1 MPYIKSISIHQT
13 VNRSIAYIL
22 NPDKTGDL
30 MYATSL
36 NCLTNAADAYL
47 AMRTVYEHFSGYKF
61 NEPIPLKGKGR
72 VKAIHYIQSFDPQD
86 NVSPELAHRI
96 AKAFARKTFGDD
108 CQIVIATHCDKSH
121 IHNHYII
128 NTYSLTGEKFNA
140 NKKTLDRIKEYSDRV
155 CLAFGVQPYDKSKG
169 KGKTVM
175 YNEWENKRRGTSWK
189 EKIRNEI
196 DNLIYSVNSFED
208 LLNALETKGYTVK
221 RGKNI
226 SVKAPEQQR
235 AVRLKTLGDDYSEEN
250 LSSRILWK
258 DFGANTAK
266 SELQSCFDS
275 AIKNNLDVYKL
286 SAQLAIINRDN
297 IHSIGELDGKIQK
310 LKIEYE
316 NARREFNK
324 LSEKLSQFEAVEK
337 QVGKYFDLLE
347 KSELSETEKLQ
358 LKMYGSIAERCNIHS
373 RDELQRVEKL
383 RKDTFQKVER
393 LSEQMKKC
401 KQTYDAYADI
411 ADNYKKISEGDYISN
426 LIKEKKQQDENKPM
440 TAAKKRSR

>member
-1 MPYIKSISIHQT
+1 
-13 VNRSIAYIL
+13 
-22 NPDKTGDL
+22 

-72 VKAIHYIQSFDPQD
+72 VKAIHYIQSFDPKD
-86 NVSPELAHRI
+86 NISPELAHKI
-96 AKAFARKTFGDD
+96 AKAFARKTFGDN

-196 DNLIYSVNSFED
+196 DSLICSVNNLD
-208 LLNALETKGYTVK
+208 KLLSALEVKGYTVK
-221 RGKNI
+221 RGKYI
-226 SVKAPEQQR
+226 SVKAPGQQR

-258 DFGANTAK
+258 DVGAN
-266 SELQSCFDS
+266 SELQSCFNS

-286 SAQLAIINRDN
+286 SKQLAIINRDN

-316 NARREFNK
+316 NARWEFNK

-337 QVGKYFDLLE
+337 QVNRYFDLLE
-347 KSELSETEKLQ
+347 KADLSSAEQLQ
-358 LKMYGSIAERCNIHS
+358 FQMCKTVTERCNIHS
-373 RDELQRVEKL
+373 RDELRRVEKL
-383 RKDTFQKVER
+383 RRDTSEKVER

-411 ADNYKKISEGDYISN
+411 ADTYRKISEGDYISN
-426 LIKEKKQQDENKPM
+426 LIKEKKQQDENKSM
-440 TAAKKRSR
+440 TAAIKRSR